1 MGKKENAIIFGNEFL
16 EYQIICHN
24 CKRLSYHYY
33 LDEMEQHLEKI
44 GQYFDDENEKEL
56 KFRLEHVK
64 NGRYIVKK
72 HSVNIQHGSVQDEV
86 RRIAPYESILMPAFL
101 HNDDVEY
108 LKQIVVPQQTLR
120 TYEVEDGVLELQI
133 TLTVNE
139 ISYLNIQYAY
149 Y

>member
-1 MGKKENAIIFGNEFL
+1 
-16 EYQIICHN
+16 
-24 CKRLSYHYY
+24 
-33 LDEMEQHLEKI
+33 MEQHLEKI

-133 TLTVNE
+133 TLTANE

>member
-1 MGKKENAIIFGNEFL
+1 
-16 EYQIICHN
+16 
-24 CKRLSYHYY
+24 
-33 LDEMEQHLEKI
+33 
-44 GQYFDDENEKEL
+44 
-56 KFRLEHVK
+56 
-64 NGRYIVKK
+64 
-72 HSVNIQHGSVQDEV
+72 
-86 RRIAPYESILMPAFL
+86 MPAFL

-133 TLTVNE
+133 TLTANE